1 MRDGVKMK
9 RMEKIIRYLKRTK
22 VIVLSLLFS
31 LKLYSEVPVE
41 ITYQGNIREKG
52 ILISGVRNMSFSIYD
67 STSSTTPLWEST
79 TTAVSISTG
88 VFRVSLKP
96 EIPRDKWNDVLYLE
110 ITVEGQKLTPRE
122 KITPS
127 PSAINSLLH
136 EGKRYYTSILPP
148 SDVQGG
154 DLWFNPNTG
163 SLYYYNGSGWT
174 TPSGG
179 VPAPHHTTHEPG
191 GGDEITKLG
200 EITFM
205 DDIIISSNTLIRAGV
220 NVSSITVST
229 NVNIGGWLNVSSS
242 VYANWLYGN
251 GSGITNIKGENIVD
265 NSILPSKLAPCSA
278 NQILF
283 YNGTQWICISP
294 SAGSETDP
302 WSIHNYNLT
311 SSSQTASLYIT
322 SSTVEYSYVLT
333 KLVSYKVSE
342 LNPANNGLFVTE
354 SGMVGIGTSNPLSKL
369 SVVGDAYFGNE
380 TSVAIKVDNNA
391 KVGIG
396 ISTPKSKLD
405 VVGDDVSGNKIS
417 VYYAGDKPIAYFK
430 RK

>member
-1 MRDGVKMK
+1 MK

-148 SDVQGG
+148 SDAQGG

-251 GSGITNIKGENIVD
+251 GSGITNIKGENIID
-265 NSILPSKLAPCSA
+265 NSISPSKLEPCSA

-283 YNGTQWICISP
+283 YNGTQWICTSP
-294 SAGSETDP
+294 IAGSETDP

-405 VVGDDVSGNKIS
+405 VVGEDVSGNKIS

>member
-9 RMEKIIRYLKRTK
+9 RMGKIIRYLKRTK
-22 VIVLSLLFS
+22 IIALALLFS

-148 SDVQGG
+148 SDAQGG
-154 DLWFNPNTG
+154 DLWFNPNNG

-174 TPSGG
+174 IPSGG

-191 GGDEITKLG
+191 GGDEIKKLG

-251 GSGITNIKGENIVD
+251 GSGITNIKGENIID
-265 NSILPSKLAPCSA
+265 NSISPSKLAPCSA

-283 YNGTQWICISP
+283 YNGTQWICINP
-294 SAGSETDP
+294 SRSEIDP
-302 WSIHNYNLT
+302 WSIHDYNLT

-333 KLVSYKVSE
+333 KFVSYKVSE
-342 LNPANNGLFVTE
+342 LNPSNNGLFVTE

-369 SVVGDAYFGNE
+369 SVVGDAYFGNG

-396 ISTPKSKLD
+396 TSTPKSKLD
-405 VVGDDVSGNKIS
+405 VVGEDVSGNKIS